1 MCFYQLNLWSQT
13 QNPNFIFWEY
23 ASFLSQWEFVIPSE
37 LVFYLNTDEIILDS

>member
-13 QNPNFIFWEY
+13 QNPNFILWEY

-37 LVFYLNTDEIILDS
+37 LVFYLNTVEIILDS